1 MNLMRN
7 KRSIGLDLKHD
18 LGRDACL
25 RLAAASDVVVTNLR
39 PGPLSRLGLTYDDV
53 RAVRPD
59 VVFCQAH
66 GYPSD
71 SDKANDPA
79 YDDIIQSASGIGDLF
94 GRLGREELLLPT
106 LVADKVCG
114 LTMAYAILAALVHRE
129 RTGEGQR
136 IEVPMI
142 DVMRAFM
149 LVEHGAGAIPLPP
162 VDRPGYR
169 RILTP
174 ERRPHPTADGWI
186 NVLPYT
192 KENYEALFR
201 AGGREDL
208 LDDER
213 IASRQARVANSD
225 SLYRDVASFL
235 PRRTTDDWLALCA
248 QIGVPATRAATLE
261 DLVEALPEA
270 VHPHAGRYRTIP
282 PPVRFSGTPASVR
295 RPAPLVGEQGRT
307 LLSEL
312 GYQPQELD
320 ALEAAGVLRSA
331 QLEPAV
337 ADGDEVPDG
346 RPVT

>member
-1 MNLMRN
+1 
-7 KRSIGLDLKHD
+7 
-18 LGRDACL
+18 
-25 RLAAASDVVVTNLR
+25 
-39 PGPLSRLGLTYDDV
+39 
-53 RAVRPD
+53 
-59 VVFCQAH
+59 
-66 GYPSD
+66 
-71 SDKANDPA
+71 
-79 YDDIIQSASGIGDLF
+79 
-94 GRLGREELLLPT
+94 
-106 LVADKVCG
+106 
-114 LTMAYAILAALVHRE
+114 
-129 RTGEGQR
+129 
-136 IEVPMI
+136 
-142 DVMRAFM
+142 
-149 LVEHGAGAIPLPP
+149 
-162 VDRPGYR
+162 
-169 RILTP
+169 
-174 ERRPHPTADGWI
+174 
-186 NVLPYT
+186 VLPYT

-320 ALEAAGVLRSA
+320 ALEAAGVLRSP